1 MILHP
6 ANPNTGRTARPAR
19 TDESLVGVPRS
30 VLDDLISIAGQAHA
44 ERTAGR
50 PNVRCRACRIIGD
63 LPNHVLNRLTPTVRH
78 AHGIPALLLGCA
90 CVDPACPMKERD
102 R

>member
-1 MILHP
+1 MTGLHP
-6 ANPNTGRTARPAR
+6 ANPNTGRTPQHQV
-19 TDESLVGVPRS
+19 DETLVGVPRG

-50 PNVRCRACRIIGD
+50 PNVHCRACRIIGD
-63 LPNHVLNRLTPTVRH
+63 LPNHVLAVLTPTVRH

-90 CVDPACPMKERD
+90 CADPACPMKEAG
-102 R
+102 